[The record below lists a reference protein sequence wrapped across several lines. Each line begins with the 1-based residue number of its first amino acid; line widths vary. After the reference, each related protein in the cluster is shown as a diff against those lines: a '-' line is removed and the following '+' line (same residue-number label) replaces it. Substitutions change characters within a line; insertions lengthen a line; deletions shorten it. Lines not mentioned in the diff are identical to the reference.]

1 MFKSILIFI
10 KAHMIG
16 TAITATVVVGT
27 TVTGAIIVNHNILD
41 KEVKEHLDILTSS
54 NFQGDTS
61 NTNAEISVNYNEPL
75 SFRIEKIN
83 MEDGS
88 SYKIVPSYDKDYSEW
103 TDAEKKEYQ
112 KMYNRIAEL
121 AKEDYNNAMANED
134 QAMENA
140 LSNLQKIQQSYSK
153 EYMFSFTK
161 DGYLIESENWTYNS
175 HLKLYT
181 GSAYDYQYIESLYKT
196 VTIGGVQ
203 YSGVTKEDFRN
214 IAYPN
219 LKQKIENTVEKKMQR
234 QKKDNPAMFENAKAL
249 KEFQDQL
256 SQDKQEQLSKLEEL
270 YHLSN

>member
-41 KEVKEHLDILTSS
+41 KEVKEHLDILTYS

-181 GSAYDYQYIESLYKT
+181 GSAYDYQYIENLYKT

-249 KEFQDQL
+249 KEFQNELNQTKL
-256 SQDKQEQLSKLEEL
+256 EQLSKLEEL
-270 YHLSN
+270 YNLSD